1 MNKLVKIFM
10 FLLLSSC
17 SAIKKEVIDCP
28 KLTSFKEAA
37 EVVVKSE
44 KNIPVY
50 IGISGVQTYCTDDN
64 NDVDMELSIN
74 IRAIRNDT
82 SIEDYVPVN
91 ISVVSLDASK
101 NEYERDDF
109 SYSQFMLKNSR
120 IVDRSTQFNL
130 SVPNGGEVLLG
141 IK

>member
-37 EVVVKSE
+37 EVVVKSK

-50 IGISGVQTYCTDDN
+50 IGIRGVQTYCTDDN

-130 SVPNGGEVLLG
+130 SVPKGGEVLLG

>member
-10 FLLLSSC
+10 FLLLSGC

-28 KLTSFKEAA
+28 KLTSFKEVA

-50 IGISGVQTYCTDDN
+50 IGIRGVQIYCTDN
-64 NDVDMELSIN
+64 NSDVDMELSIN
-74 IRAIRNDT
+74 IRAIRKDT

-101 NEYERDDF
+101 NEYERDDIID
-109 SYSQFMLKNSR
+109 QN
-120 IVDRSTQFNL
+120 
-130 SVPNGGEVLLG
+130 
-141 IK
+141 IKDG

>member
-1 MNKLVKIFM
+1 
-10 FLLLSSC
+10 
-17 SAIKKEVIDCP
+17 
-28 KLTSFKEAA
+28 
-37 EVVVKSE
+37 
-44 KNIPVY
+44 
-50 IGISGVQTYCTDDN
+50 VQTYCTDDN

-74 IRAIRNDT
+74 IRAIRKDT

-130 SVPNGGEVLLG
+130 SVPKGGEVLLG

>member
-17 SAIKKEVIDCP
+17 SAIKKEIIDCP
-28 KLTSFKEAA
+28 KLTSFKEVA

-50 IGISGVQTYCTDDN
+50 IGIRGVQTYCTN
-64 NDVDMELSIN
+64 NNNNIDMELSIN
-74 IRAIRNDT
+74 IRAIRKDT

-91 ISVVSLDASK
+91 ISVVSLDASE

-120 IVDRSTQFNL
+120 VVDRLTQFNL
-130 SVPNGGEVLLG
+130 SVPKGGEVLLG

>member
-37 EVVVKSE
+37 DVVVKSE
-44 KNIPVY
+44 KNIHVY
-50 IGISGVQTYCTDDN
+50 IGIRGVQTYCTDDN

-130 SVPNGGEVLLG
+130 SVPKGGEVLLG